1 MNDGN
6 MSKIIGVIIALV
18 IVIGG
23 VVLVT
28 SSSDDDEAEDNT
40 ANTSQQAEESTD
52 AAAEEAGST
61 IVDLAVA
68 TDSLSTLVAAV
79 TAADLVET
87 LSGDGPFTV
96 FAPTNDAF
104 AALPEG
110 TLDDLLLPE
119 NVDQLTSILTFHVVP
134 AAALSTDLSDGMML
148 ETVNGEM
155 LEVSIADG
163 VVSINGATVVSA
175 DIEASNGVVHVIDRV
190 ILPKD

>member
-175 DIEASNGVVHVIDRV
+175 DIEASNGVVHVIDTV
-190 ILPKD
+190 LLP

>member
-1 MNDGN
+1 M
-6 MSKIIGVIIALV
+6 IIALV

-190 ILPKD
+190 LLPPSLTNPRGEAAH